1 VKEDGDFV
9 DSYIPLADIMRFI
22 RRGLLAALISALIV
36 GALAYLVSKQLPK
49 QFDARVSLLI
59 AQNNPDFR
67 SLGVPTASV
76 PVLDSSAYR
85 KAALSSPVL
94 KEAMTVLGVAMTE
107 QTTDRIEALRRD
119 ITIHVEPAQDSS
131 LLDIIVNAPTAKAAA
146 TTTNAIAQSLINWEQ
161 RRASDSILRVIT
173 SLEEQIEIQN
183 QQISSM
189 RVDGVSEDQILGRIN
204 QRAQQQDQLAVA
216 QTLRD
221 SARGL
226 VTILEPALEPSHPT
240 APRPALNAIIASIL
254 TLLLSYGLL
263 HLRDTLDTRLADSD
277 DIAKQS
283 GLPVLASF
291 AKLPQQGKQLPSEGV
306 SYLRTNL
313 LYGTPATTSQV
324 ILVTSAKEGE
334 GKSSVAVSL
343 AENFARNN
351 YHTLLVDAD
360 LRNPEI
366 AKVYNMKVERLDHT
380 ALETWLRNPLTAREV
395 VRMPLDDQHHLYI
408 VPSFGFSSQA
418 AGLLSL
424 SFHDCLESWRK
435 EYDVI
440 VIDSAAVLEVADT
453 LAMVPLATST
463 LMVVNQQKTSRR
475 DLKNALELLKRIG
488 ARLAGVVATDLKEEG
503 TFSAKQPSNTSVK
516 PPSLQREG
524 KA

>member
-1 VKEDGDFV
+1 V
-9 DSYIPLADIMRFI
+9 DNYIPLADVMRFI
-22 RRGLLAALISALIV
+22 RRGLLTALLSALSV
-36 GALAYLVSKQLPK
+36 GALVYVVSRQLPK
-49 QFDARVSLLI
+49 VYDARASLLI

-67 SLGVPTASV
+67 SFGVPTATV

-85 KAALSSPVL
+85 KAALSSPVI
-94 KEAMTVLGVAMTE
+94 KEAMTLLGLPEET
-107 QTTDRIEALRRD
+107 QTSEAIEEFRKG
-119 ITIHVEPAQDSS
+119 ITIHVEPADDSS
-131 LLDIIVNAPTAKAAA
+131 LLDVIVSGDTAQEAADR
-146 TTTNAIAQSLINWEQ
+146 TNALAQAVVNWEQ
-161 RRASDSILRVIT
+161 RRASDTILRAIS
-173 SLEEQIEIQN
+173 SLEEQIERQT

-189 RVDGVSEDQILGRIN
+189 RVDGASEDQILGRIN
-204 QRAQQQDQLAVA
+204 MRAQQQDQLAIA

-226 VTILEPALEPSHPT
+226 VSILEPALEPSTPT
-240 APRPALNAIIASIL
+240 APRPALNSVIAAVL
-254 TLLLSYGLL
+254 TALLAYGLL
-263 HLRDTLDTRLADSD
+263 HLRNTLDTRLASSD

-291 AKLPQQGKQLPSEGV
+291 AKLPSQGYQLPSEGV

-313 LYGTPATTSQV
+313 LYGTPATSSQV
-324 ILVTSAKEGE
+324 ILVTSAKQGE

-366 AKVYNMKVERLDHT
+366 AKAYNMKVERLDHT
-380 ALETWLRNPLTAREV
+380 SLETWLRNPLTAREV
-395 VRMPLDDQHHLYI
+395 VRLPLDDQHHLYVI
-408 VPSFGFSSQA
+408 PSFGFSSQA
-418 AGLLSL
+418 AGLLSV

-453 LAMVPLATST
+453 LAMAPLATST
-463 LMVVNQQKTSRR
+463 LMVVNQQKTNSR

-488 ARLAGVVATDLKEEG
+488 VRLAGVVATELKDEG
-503 TFSAKQPSNTSVK
+503 TFTVTQPSPALVSST
-516 PPSLQREG
+516 PIQRES

>member
-1 VKEDGDFV
+1 MDN
-9 DSYIPLADIMRFI
+9 YIPLAEVMRFI
-22 RRGLLAALISALIV
+22 RRGLLTALLSALIIGGLTYV
-36 GALAYLVSKQLPK
+36 LSRQLPK
-49 QFDARVSLLI
+49 VYDSRASLLI
-59 AQNNPDFR
+59 AQNNPEFA

-85 KAALSSPVL
+85 KAALSSPVIQ
-94 KEAMTVLGVAMTE
+94 KAMTSLGIPE
-107 QTTDRIEALRRD
+107 DKQTPEAIEDFRD
-119 ITIHVEPAQDSS
+119 TITIHLEPAEDSS
-131 LLDIIVNAPTAKAAA
+131 LLDIITSGPTAEASAAK
-146 TTTNAIAQSLINWEQ
+146 TNALATELVDWEQ
-161 RRASDSILRVIT
+161 RRASDTIVRAID
-173 SLEEQIEIQN
+173 SLKEQIAISSQH
-183 QQISSM
+183 ISSM
-189 RVDGVSEDQILGRIN
+189 QVDGAAEDQIRGRITV
-204 QRAQQQDQLAVA
+204 RAQQQDQLAIA
-216 QTLRD
+216 EALRA

-226 VTILEPALEPSHPT
+226 VSIMEPALEPPT
-240 APRPALNAIIASIL
+240 PVAPRPLLNGVIAAIL
-254 TLLLSYGLL
+254 TTLLSYGLM
-263 HLRDTLDTRLADSD
+263 HLRDTLDTRLDGSD

-291 AKLPQQGKQLPSEGV
+291 AKQLTPGKQLPSEGV

-313 LYGTPATTSQV
+313 LYGTPATSSQV
-324 ILVTSAKEGE
+324 ILVTSAKSNE

-366 AKVYNMKVERLDHT
+366 AKLYNLKAERLDHT

-395 VRMPLDDQHHLYI
+395 VRLPLDDQNHLYV

-418 AGLLSL
+418 AGLLSV

-440 VIDSAAVLEVADT
+440 IIDSAAVLEVADT
-453 LAMVPLATST
+453 LSLAPLATST
-463 LMVVNQQKTSRR
+463 LMVVNQQKTNSR

-488 ARLAGVVATDLKEEG
+488 VRLAGIVATDVNDED
-503 TFSAKQPSNTSVK
+503 TFTAKASSTTSAAVPSVI
-516 PPSLQREG
+516 QREG

>member
-1 VKEDGDFV
+1 
-9 DSYIPLADIMRFI
+9 MRFI
-22 RRGLLAALISALIV
+22 RRGLLTA
-36 GALAYLVSKQLPK
+36 LVSAAIIGGLTYVLSRQLPK
-49 QFDARVSLLI
+49 EYDARASLLI
-59 AQNNPDFR
+59 AQNNPEFN

-85 KAALSSPVL
+85 KAALSSPVIQ
-94 KEAMTVLGVAMTE
+94 EAMTVIGIPTEE
-107 QTTDRIEALRRD
+107 QTPKSIENFRD
-119 ITIHVEPAQDSS
+119 TITVHVEPADDSS
-131 LLDIIVNAPTAKAAA
+131 LLDLIVSANTAKDAAA
-146 TTTNAIAQSLINWEQ
+146 YTNALAQSLVNWEQ
-161 RRASDSILRVIT
+161 RRASDTIVRAID
-173 SLEEQIEIQN
+173 SLKEQIEVST

-189 RVDGVSEDQILGRIN
+189 QVDGASEDQLRGRIN
-204 QRAQQQDQLAVA
+204 LRAQQQDQLAIA
-216 QTLRD
+216 EALRD

-226 VTILEPALEPSHPT
+226 VTILEPALEPADPV
-240 APRPALNAIIASIL
+240 APRPVLNGVIAAIL
-254 TLLLSYGLL
+254 TALLSYGLM
-263 HLRDTLDTRLADSD
+263 HLRDTLDTRLAGSD
-277 DIAKQS
+277 DIAQQS

-291 AKLPQQGKQLPSEGV
+291 AKQAMPGKQLPSEGV

-313 LYGTPATTSQV
+313 LYGTPATSSQV
-324 ILVTSAKEGE
+324 ILVTSSKSNE
-334 GKSSVAVSL
+334 GKSAVAASL

-366 AKVYNMKVERLDHT
+366 AKLYNMKVERLDHT

-395 VRMPLDDQHHLYI
+395 VRMPLDEQNHLYV

-418 AGLLSL
+418 AGLLSV

-440 VIDSAAVLEVADT
+440 IIDSAAVLEVADT
-453 LAMVPLATST
+453 LSLAPLATST
-463 LMVVNQQKTSRR
+463 LMVVNQQKTNRR

-488 ARLAGVVATDLKEEG
+488 VRLAGIVATDVKNED
-503 TFSAKQPSNTSVK
+503 TFTTRATSTSVGM
-516 PPSLQREG
+516 PSSLQREG